1 MRELASSLAAG
12 MASEWEGQWE
22 GPVVLLS
29 GVCGVVWCVHR
40 VFLWSADPLRMDEG
54 KTLPQCCAALKD
66 SWTHPL
72 RPCSL
77 SDTVVGYEY
86 DYHLE

>member
-29 GVCGVVWCVHR
+29 GVCGVV
-40 VFLWSADPLRMDEG
+40 
-54 KTLPQCCAALKD
+54 CA
-66 SWTHPL
+66 
-72 RPCSL
+72 
-77 SDTVVGYEY
+77 
-86 DYHLE
+86 